1 MFHWFLQLEST
12 FKNPSTPLPSG
23 NLAIINPHLEYVY
36 LVNYLRFL
44 GDSMASHM
52 GVDKPRYRL
61 FGWSCIYT
69 HYIYIHLHHNYP
81 HCMYPHGI
89 PVVSPNDGVPIDV
102 PLRRYIS
109 TA

>member
-69 HYIYIHLHHNYP
+69 HYIYIYT
-81 HCMYPHGI
+81 
-89 PVVSPNDGVPIDV
+89 SP
-102 PLRRYIS
+102 S
-109 TA
+109 

>member
-1 MFHWFLQLEST
+1 MFHWFLQLENT

-61 FGWSCIYT
+61 FGWSCIYIVNT
-69 HYIYIHLHHNYP
+69 KWGTSDRN
-81 HCMYPHGI
+81 CTT
-89 PVVSPNDGVPIDV
+89 VF
-102 PLRRYIS
+102 
-109 TA
+109 